1 MGKIKVAVNATLLH
15 SKGAG
20 LDRYT
25 REVLRQLSKELHKGT
40 LNMNFRVVTPDV
52 SLEFEWGDK
61 IKPVSQL
68 VSPSLGTKGNAFRLL
83 WFQSLLPLL
92 LLKEKI
98 DVFYSPVHEGSINP
112 FTRQVITVHDLLP
125 LKFPEVYPRV
135 KLYFKYIL
143 PQVIRA
149 SSAVIVISN
158 ATKKD
163 LIEHYKLSNK
173 LVYVVHNGVDH
184 NKFRP
189 LAMSQI
195 GAVKRKYSL
204 HSYILC
210 LASETRPYKN
220 IDRLIEAYG
229 NLRLLDFDLV
239 IVGSLNKL
247 DKKQL
252 KEKLKGLR
260 IQDRVR
266 FLGYVPDDDLPGLYC
281 GAEVFIFPS
290 LYEGFGL
297 PPLEAMACGCPVVV
311 SNTSS
316 LPEVCGDAAYY
327 VDPYEIESIVEGIRA
342 VVSDSE
348 LKRNLCHKGI
358 ERAKM
363 FTWEK
368 TVREILHVIDQISKE

>member
-1 MGKIKVAVNATLLH
+1 MEKIKVAVNATLLH

-25 REVLRQLSKELHKGT
+25 REILRQLSKELHKGT
-40 LNMNFRVVTPDV
+40 LNMDFRVLTPDI

-68 VSPSLGTKGNAFRLL
+68 VSLSMGTKGNACRLL

-112 FTRQVITVHDLLP
+112 FARQVITVHDLLP
-125 LKFPEVYPRV
+125 LKFPEVYPRI
-135 KLYFKYIL
+135 KLYFKYVL
-143 PQVIRA
+143 PQVIKA
-149 SSAVIVISN
+149 SSALIVISD
-158 ATKKD
+158 ATKRD
-163 LIEHYKLSNK
+163 LIEHYKLFNK
-173 LVYVVHNGVDH
+173 PLYVVYNGVDH

-189 LAMSQI
+189 LTMSEI
-195 GAVKRKYSL
+195 EAVKRKYNL
-204 HSYILC
+204 HSYIFY

-229 NLRLLDFDLV
+229 NLRLSDLDLV
-239 IVGSLNKL
+239 IAGSLNNL
-247 DKKQL
+247 D
-252 KEKLKGLR
+252 EKHLAGRLVKLR
-260 IQDRVR
+260 IHDRVR
-266 FLGYVPDDDLPGLYC
+266 FLGYVPDEDLPGLYC
-281 GAEVFIFPS
+281 GAEVFVFPS

-297 PPLEAMACGCPVVV
+297 PPLEAMTCGCPVVA

-327 VDPYEIESIVEGIRA
+327 VDPYDIESIAEGVRA
-342 VVSDSE
+342 VVSDSD
-348 LKRNLCHKGI
+348 LKRSLRCKGI

-368 TVREILHVIDQISKE
+368 TVKEILHVIDQVSKQ